1 MNVATIEKNLKLK
14 GFSKGSSQVLTSEE
28 INELNQ
34 IILEN
39 FRKDDSDQTIFDLLG
54 KNKRIDEIFER
65 IINNN
70 EIQEV
75 LKLTCGNN
83 FMLWRPRLRIA
94 KNNDRALE
102 IHQDSIGEM
111 GVCFLVNDQPNAATF
126 FLDSS
131 HLLPYKG
138 HLTKTNWISWNSIKL
153 LNIVKHILTPASGKA
168 GDVYYLFHRT
178 WHARAPILKS
188 NSITIFISFF
198 PPEAKRVDCADQN
211 VEFCSN
217 VTQPTLK
224 KLLSKDRYL
233 ENIKNLQKDSVPLI
247 MKIDKIDMIFKGFFH
262 FTIFISKLLI
272 LELIFFPVR
281 FKRIIKKVI

>member
-1 MNVATIEKNLKLK
+1 MNVATIERNLRLK
-14 GFSKGSSQVLTSEE
+14 GFSKGSSQVLTIDE

-39 FRKDDSDQTIFDLLG
+39 FRKDGSDQTIYDLLG
-54 KNKRIDEIFER
+54 KNERIDEIFEK

-70 EIQEV
+70 EVQEI
-75 LKLTCGNN
+75 LKKMCGEN

-111 GVCFLVNDQPNAATF
+111 GVFFLVNDQPNAATF

-131 HLLPYKG
+131 HLLPFDG
-138 HLTKTNWISWNSIKL
+138 HVANTSWISWNSAKL
-153 LNIVKHILTPASGKA
+153 LSFVKHFLTPANGKA
-168 GDVYYLFHRT
+168 GDIFYLYHRT
-178 WHARAPILKS
+178 WHARVPVLKN

-198 PPEAKRVDCADQN
+198 PPEAMRIDCADQN
-211 VEFCSN
+211 EKFCSN
-217 VTQPTLK
+217 VTQPILK

-233 ENIKNLQKDSVPLI
+233 ENIKNLRKDSVPQI
-247 MKIDKIDMIFKGFFH
+247 MKINKIDMIFEGFLH
-262 FTIFISKLLI
+262 FTLLI
-272 LELIFFPVR
+272 GKLILLELIFFPVR
-281 FKRIIKKVI
+281 LKRLIRK